1 VTAIAISSKI
11 DNPPSTK
18 VQMRVEACERKFET
32 YLMQETIFRLSSTV
46 DAASRHLWTAQLPNL
61 YVRERKLVFFMFQ
74 MIKLL
79 IPMCHHFE
87 STCADSVHDL
97 GSLVKISNFEFLLQ
111 KDRRLLVG

>member
-1 VTAIAISSKI
+1 M
-11 DNPPSTK
+11 K
-18 VQMRVEACERKFET
+18 VEGYERKIQT

-61 YVRERKLVFFMFQ
+61 YLRKRKSVFIMYQ
-74 MIKLL
+74 MNKSL

-97 GSLVKISNFEFLLQ
+97 GSLVKVSNLEFLLE
-111 KDRRLLVG
+111 KNRRLLVG